1 MLTEYVMR
9 NTRIE
14 QVRERARLP
23 RKAMVTHADEGNAAM
38 TKELPIMGFRTDPVA
53 IAKGIH
59 LFPSRTQ

>member
-1 MLTEYVMR
+1 
-9 NTRIE
+9 
-14 QVRERARLP
+14 
-23 RKAMVTHADEGNAAM
+23 MVTHADEGNAAM